1 MFESLEPLLVDYAI
15 QYDAEL
21 WITSANTGIL
31 ISTYLQYSHHSVII
45 GENVI
50 DLFKR
55 IAIVSMEN
63 LILKELNNLRRIEL
77 AHQVVEKSSLSSKM
91 VNVQIKI

>member
-1 MFESLEPLLVDYAI
+1 M
-15 QYDAEL
+15 
-21 WITSANTGIL
+21 T
-31 ISTYLQYSHHSVII
+31 
-45 GENVI
+45 

-55 IAIVSMEN
+55 IAIVSMET

-91 VNVQIKI
+91 INV